1 LHRANALILDTR
13 AGEACDTYLINLVF
27 STMDF
32 SQIFNFSNSD
42 HTIALVI
49 LLGGSFLI
57 GFLLFWLVF
66 HLPKTFGTR
75 RKIKELTN
83 DLEAL
88 RKTHANLEDEHKT
101 VSAKVANLE
110 SDLAIA
116 QNEIAQKIGEIVNV
130 SNQLEIANS
139 KLYQAQKQQNNAQ
152 EEFGELKR
160 LYKYAQIA
168 ITESEKIA
176 EIAQRGQQQLQNQ
189 LDQARL
195 QTNQHELDKRQAT
208 DLAVQLQ
215 AANSQLQAA
224 NADLEQQLQT
234 ATTDLQK
241 ATTQLQ
247 YALPK
252 AEQVDTLREQLNQLE
267 VQKNYSENQLS
278 TYTSKEEL
286 SRVAEAQEQALM
298 EQHLVDAQSNMND
311 NPFFDVID
319 PMTLIEDEAKIQAHL
334 DLPAPV
340 AETNDDFFSEEVQ
353 QLSADEQEMFARLE
367 FQADNAMDMPGFFQP
382 ISESALILPA
392 DYEQEQDDAQV
403 IARMLVMAEKN
414 IATSAFYNDIPESEL
429 VADPVL
435 LAKNLAAIQQPTEI
449 AEQTIIVLS
458 EQEQAEMERALDY
471 AQVAMQ
477 AEGFYTT
484 IPANQLIEA
493 AVENP
498 NAIIIDP
505 KYKTEIERSVVTDLL
520 RVAPKATEGQKQD
533 LKRINGIGSFIEQK
547 LNHLGI
553 YTFEQVSHFDET
565 FIAKLT
571 AAIGFAQDAIHR
583 DNWVEQARVLFQNQ
597 K

>member
-1 LHRANALILDTR
+1 MKFTDALAKI
-13 AGEACDTYLINLVF
+13 F
-27 STMDF
+27 SPT
-32 SQIFNFSNSD
+32 NSD
-42 HTIALVI
+42 ETIALVI
-49 LLGGSFLI
+49 LIGGSFLI

-75 RKIKELTN
+75 RHIKELTN
-83 DLEAL
+83 DLAAL
-88 RKTHANLEDEHKT
+88 QKAHANLEDEHKT

-116 QNEIAQKIGEIVNV
+116 QNEVAQKIGEIVSV

-215 AANSQLQAA
+215 AANSQLEAA
-224 NADLEQQLQT
+224 NADLEQQLQAAT
-234 ATTDLQK
+234 AELQQ
-241 ATTQLQ
+241 ANNQLQ

-267 VQKNYSENQLS
+267 AQKNQSENQLS
-278 TYTSKEEL
+278 SYTSKEEL
-286 SRVAEAQEQALM
+286 SRAAQAQELALM
-298 EQHLVDAQSNMND
+298 EQHLVDAQSNMNG

-319 PMTLIEDEAKIQAHL
+319 PMTLIEDAEKIQAHI
-334 DLPAPV
+334 DAPIV
-340 AETNDDFFSEEVQ
+340 DTEAKDDFFSEELR

-382 ISESALILPA
+382 ISEDALIVPA

-403 IARMLVMAEKN
+403 IARMLVMAEQN
-414 IATSAFYNDIPESEL
+414 LENSAFYNDIPESEL
-429 VADPVL
+429 VADPAL
-435 LAKNLAAIQQPTEI
+435 LAKSLAEMQQPSADELPEETV
-449 AEQTIIVLS
+449 IVLS
-458 EQEQAEMERALDY
+458 EQEQAEMQRALDY

-484 IPANQLIEA
+484 ISADQLIEA
-493 AVENP
+493 PVENP
-498 NAIIIDP
+498 NAVIIDP
-505 KYKTEIERSVVTDLL
+505 KYKTEIERNVVTDLL
-520 RVAPKATEGQKQD
+520 RVAPKATEAQKQD

-553 YTFEQVSHFDET
+553 YTFEQVSHFDES

-583 DNWVEQARVLFQNQ
+583 DNWVEQAKQLYQNQ